1 MRRPTALL
9 AAGLIAAV
17 AAGCGTTSQN
27 VQQDQVGSTE
37 QPVDQTPTGVANC
50 GNFPLPRRMS
60 QYVNLVEVDALPA
73 YVANPIDTFCKLSVA
88 TLIESVPEC
97 ETGTPEDQAK
107 VEQIRTVV
115 RQQIE
120 SGVPPDQ
127 AYALI
132 RDQARDL
139 AKRKAC

>member
-1 MRRPTALL
+1 MRRLTALFTAAL
-9 AAGLIAAV
+9 AAAV
-17 AAGCGTTSQN
+17 VAGCGTTSEN

-37 QPVDQTPTGVANC
+37 QAVQQTPTGVANC
-50 GNFPLPRRMS
+50 GNYPLPRRMS

-73 YVANPIDTFCKLSVA
+73 YVANPIDSLCKLAVA
-88 TLIESVPEC
+88 TLIESVPGC

-107 VEQIRTVV
+107 VEEIARVV
-115 RQQIE
+115 HEQIE

-132 RDQARDL
+132 RTQARDL

>member
-1 MRRPTALL
+1 MPRTIALL
-9 AAGLIAAV
+9 AAGLLAAV
-17 AAGCGTTSQN
+17 AAGCGTTTEN

-37 QPVDQTPTGVANC
+37 QAVQDTPTGVADC
-50 GNFPLPRRMS
+50 ANFPLPRRMS
-60 QYVNLVEVDALPA
+60 QYVNLVELDALPA
-73 YVANPIDTFCKLSVA
+73 YVANPIDTFCKLAVA

-97 ETGTPEDQAK
+97 ETGTPEDRAK
-107 VEQIRTVV
+107 VDQIRGVV

-120 SGVPPDQ
+120 AGVPPDQ

>member
-1 MRRPTALL
+1 MRRTVALL
-9 AAGLIAAV
+9 AAVLTATGAA
-17 AAGCGTTSQN
+17 ACGTTTEN
-27 VQQDQVGSTE
+27 VQQNQVGSTE
-37 QPVDQTPTGVANC
+37 QAVEQTPTGVANC

-60 QYVNLVEVDALPA
+60 QYVNLVEVNALPA

-97 ETGTPEDQAK
+97 ETGTPEDRAK
-107 VEQIRTVV
+107 VDQIRSLV